1 MTNPTPSELEVLN
14 ILWEHKEANTQ
25 TVNAQLNL
33 QRPLDNPVGYT
44 STLKT
49 MQVMVE
55 KGLLDRRK
63 EGKSHVY
70 FPLIQESIAKGN
82 LLTKFVNNT
91 FGGSN
96 SNLVMQLLGN
106 KNVSQDEITQIK
118 RFLKDIEDKNHG

>member
-14 ILWEHKEANTQ
+14 ILWELQEANTQ
-25 TVNAQLNL
+25 VVNDRLNL
-33 QRPLDNPVGYT
+33 QRQVGYT
-44 STLKT
+44 TTLKT
-49 MQVMVE
+49 MQVMAE

-91 FGGSN
+91 FGGST
-96 SNLVMQLLGN
+96 SNLMMQLLGN
-106 KNVSQDEITQIK
+106 KNVSQDEIAQIK
-118 RFLKDIEDKNHG
+118 SFLKEIEDKNHG